1 MIFWKTFLL
10 RLTYYLLFLHYLGWR
25 RFRERRRNKRAE
37 RIIVIQD
44 SGIGNMVLLT
54 PFLKNLRENFP
65 SSHITLIEGRN
76 RASDLIKEGKLVDR
90 IIPYPSTPREK
101 WRLLVNLRKEKPD
114 MVFVSFL
121 NSHYEMAIF
130 TYLTGAPIRVGYHS
144 SRYAYG
150 KGCGLL
156 YNVRVPLPD
165 IGKDRDEPGMALDML
180 RCTDIEV
187 TPYPPQVYLSPEDRK
202 WAEGFLKKQKV
213 KKGESLLGIHPGAGK
228 DMAFKCWPL
237 KNFEKL
243 IQRLS
248 EKKGIKILI
257 VGGKE
262 EEETGRRWEREGRG
276 NVINA
281 AGLTTLTQ
289 TAALI
294 ENCSLFLSNDSG
306 PMNIAYALHIPLIVI
321 FGPTQVPFP
330 PGERVKIIRKEFPCV
345 PCYHFREITCTHR
358 KCLKSITVEE
368 VLQVL
373 EELL

>member
-1 MIFWKTFLL
+1 MILLKTFLL

-25 RFRERRRNKRAE
+25 RFWEKKRKKVE

-54 PFLKNLRENFP
+54 PFLENLRENFP

-76 RASDLIKEGKLVDR
+76 RASDLVKEGKLVDR
-90 IIPYPSTPREK
+90 IIQYPSTPREK
-101 WRLLVNLRKEKPD
+101 WRLLENLRKEKPD

-144 SRYAYG
+144 PRYAYG

-165 IGKDRDEPGMALDML
+165 IGKDRDEPGMALNML
-180 RCTDIEV
+180 RYAGIKI
-187 TPYPPQVYLSPEDRK
+187 TPYPPLVYLSQEDRK
-202 WAEGFLKKQKV
+202 WAEEFLKKQGV
-213 KKGESLLGIHPGAGK
+213 KEGESLLGIHPGAGK

-237 KNFEKL
+237 KNFEEL

-248 EKKGIKILI
+248 EQKGIKILI

-262 EEETGRRWEREGRG
+262 EETMGKKWEKEGRG

-281 AGLTTLTQ
+281 AGLTTITQ

-306 PMNIAYALHIPLIVI
+306 PMNIAYALNIPLVVI
-321 FGPTQVPFP
+321 FGPTQIPFP
-330 PGERVKIIRKEFPCV
+330 PGERIKIIRRDLPCM
-345 PCYHFREITCTHR
+345 PCYRFREITCTNR
-358 KCLKSITVEE
+358 KCLRSITVEE